1 MRILVVGGNSSLA
14 QCLRP
19 MLATF
24 AEVVA
29 AGRKDCDLKLDLA
42 GTVNIPPGFD
52 SVINTAADVGCQIPV
67 ALASAEATN
76 VLGLLE
82 FSHIETV
89 LIKIS
94 RGLANLTASFRIN
107 NAYFLSSSISEE
119 VLR

>member
-24 AEVVA
+24 AEVVT

-42 GTVNIPPGFD
+42 GTVNIPSGFD
-52 SVINTAADVGCQIPV
+52 SVINTAADMSNQIPV

-82 FSHIETV
+82 LSHIEAI

-94 RGLANLTASFRIN
+94 RGVANLTASFRFN
-107 NAYFLSSSISEE
+107 NTYLLSSSISDE
-119 VLR
+119 VLH